1 MIDTLCYN
9 HFNANNYYA
18 GQSYGDYYSIL
29 IELFEYLKG
38 LNKNQS
44 YWYALGSNQLVYN
57 SDNGS
62 FIAKANDAYQ
72 RLEDANND
80 EERYSALNAI
90 FGKAFPSYSAMSAY
104 TLFSEKRYRN
114 TEQFIED
121 MFPVDIKYNLSID
134 CNVTQNGFRD
144 FWLRKALHER
154 HILRHNKSLTFQ
166 IEYCDAPK
174 PYSIYWKVRNVGD
187 VAESKDMIRGEI
199 IKTDSKT
206 HKERTSFQGP
216 HFVECYIIK
225 DNVCVARD
233 RIDVPIGRI

>member
-29 IELFEYLKG
+29 
-38 LNKNQS
+38 
-44 YWYALGSNQLVYN
+44 
-57 SDNGS
+57 
-62 FIAKANDAYQ
+62 
-72 RLEDANND
+72 
-80 EERYSALNAI
+80 
-90 FGKAFPSYSAMSAY
+90 
-104 TLFSEKRYRN
+104 
-114 TEQFIED
+114 
-121 MFPVDIKYNLSID
+121 
-134 CNVTQNGFRD
+134 
-144 FWLRKALHER
+144 
-154 HILRHNKSLTFQ
+154 
-166 IEYCDAPK
+166 
-174 PYSIYWKVRNVGD
+174 IYWKVRNVGD